1 MNNKNFQ
8 VYFDCGFSKVRAGI
22 FNKDDLD
29 EAFYT
34 ESRFFT
40 DHLSL
45 DLEIQKII
53 TSFEK
58 DTSEYIE
65 NISLMLD
72 SPKMLSIGISIS
84 KKLDGSKLKQDTIQF
99 LIQEAKQQILK
110 YYENYDI
117 IHIIINNYKIDNV
130 DYSYL
135 PDEINCHFISFD
147 VPGAFLHTEMP
158 EDKLVLLKMKNSFV
172 DTM

>member
-29 EAFYT
+29 EAFYS

-65 NISLMLD
+65 MHQKRI
-72 SPKMLSIGISIS
+72 
-84 KKLDGSKLKQDTIQF
+84 
-99 LIQEAKQQILK
+99 
-110 YYENYDI
+110 
-117 IHIIINNYKIDNV
+117 
-130 DYSYL
+130 
-135 PDEINCHFISFD
+135 CR
-147 VPGAFLHTEMP
+147 
-158 EDKLVLLKMKNSFV
+158 
-172 DTM
+172 